1 VARDAVQEIKERLD
15 LLDLI
20 GESVRLQRS
29 GRDYKGLCPF
39 HGEKTPSFYV
49 SAEKQLWHCYGCGQG
64 GDHFTFVEQHE
75 HVDFKG
81 ALEILAR
88 KAGVDLEEAR
98 GGRGKSDQK
107 ARILA
112 INELAA
118 QYYAYILLQNPAGAT
133 ALRFLERRGLQRATV
148 EGFGVGF
155 APAADRRDNLLRFL
169 VKRGRT
175 VDEAV
180 AAGLALRGD
189 GRGEAIDRF
198 RQRIMIPIRNERG
211 ELVGFGGRVLDDA
224 VTPKYLNSP
233 QTAVYDKS
241 RVLFGLDRAKKAI
254 TERHE
259 AVIVEGYFDCM
270 MAAQAGGANT
280 VASSGTALT
289 EAQIKLLKYYAV
301 ELVLA
306 FDADDAGRTATQ
318 RAVELAARL
327 GCRVRVVDLPEGK
340 DPDEFLRRHPERW
353 ASVLEAAVPEWEHL
367 CRVAMAG
374 CDLGQ
379 LEGRRRALEQVIPV
393 LAKIPEDSVLELY
406 AQQVAAQVGVEAAR
420 VLRDVQSFRT
430 HGVVSKRPVAPAPVP
445 VNAGLK
451 SAATGKTDA
460 GEAYVLGLLVNRP
473 NLVAI
478 VEGALSE
485 DDFESHIN
493 RGLYRRLAELAR
505 EQPGAAIQEVFH
517 RFSLEEQRALS
528 LLGMMHYPELEGE
541 DRGLR
546 QSLEQSLSTL
556 KLHARERARM
566 RKLSELHEA
575 SDPAQRDLLSTE
587 IQALGREV
595 EELKGVRLGT

>member
-29 GRDYKGLCPF
+29 GRHYKGLCPF
-39 HGEKTPSFYV
+39 HSEKTPSFYV
-49 SAEKQLWHCYGCGQG
+49 SAEKQLWHCYGCGLG

-75 HVDFKG
+75 HLDFKG

-98 GGRGKSDQK
+98 GRRGIGDQK

-118 QYYAYILLQNPAGAT
+118 QYYAHILLQNPAGAS
-133 ALRFLERRGLQRATV
+133 ALRFLEGRGLQRATV

-189 GRGEAIDRF
+189 GRGDAIDRF
-198 RQRIMIPIRNERG
+198 RQRIMVPIRNERS

-259 AVIVEGYFDCM
+259 GVIVEGYFDCM

-289 EAQIKLLKYYAV
+289 EAQIKLLKHYAV
-301 ELVLA
+301 ELVFA

-318 RAVELAARL
+318 RAVEVAARL
-327 GCRVRVVDLPEGK
+327 GCRGRVVDLPEGK

-367 CRVAMAG
+367 CRVAMEG

-406 AQQVAAQVGVEAAR
+406 AQQVAAQVRVEAAR

-430 HGVVSKRPVAPAPVP
+430 HGVVSKRPAPPAPVP

-451 SAATGKTDA
+451 SAPAGKTDA

-473 NLVAI
+473 KLLAV

-485 DDFESHIN
+485 DDFESEIN

-505 EQPGAAIQEVFH
+505 EQPGAAIQDVFH

-541 DRGLR
+541 DQGLR
-546 QSLEQSLSTL
+546 QSLEQSLQTL
-556 KLHARERARM
+556 KLHARERARG
-566 RKLSELHEA
+566 RKLSELHQA